1 VDRATF
7 DDYIRRFN
15 AQDTTAFE
23 DYLAP
28 DMHMLNGSLEYTGV
42 QGMKDHYAKIWG
54 TFTER
59 LNVLRFVSDDSTIA
73 IRMRADF
80 EAFRDDEDSP
90 FGPVARGTTFESNC
104 VIMYQVA
111 DGRFADICV
120 AHTSFVMRTPDGL
133 SMDLG
138 IPH

>member
-15 AQDTTAFE
+15 EQDMTAFE

-54 TFTER
+54 TFSER
-59 LNVLRFVSDDSTIA
+59 LDVLRFVADDSTVA
-73 IRMRADF
+73 VRMRTDF
-80 EAFRDDEDSP
+80 EALRDDEESV
-90 FGPVARGTTFESNC
+90 FGPVARGTRIVSSC
-104 VIMYQVA
+104 VIMYEVA
-111 DGRFADICV
+111 DGRFTDICV
-120 AHTSFVMRTPDGL
+120 AHTSFVMTTPDGL

>member
-15 AQDTTAFE
+15 EQDLTAFE

-28 DMHMLNGSLEYTGV
+28 DMHMLDGSLEYTGV
-42 QGMKDHYAKIWG
+42 QGMKDHCTKIWG

-59 LNVLRFVSDDSTIA
+59 LHVLRYVADDSTIA
-73 IRMRADF
+73 VRTRTDL
-80 EAFRDDEDSP
+80 EAFRDDEDSAY
-90 FGPVARGTTFESNC
+90 GPVARGTGIRSSR
-104 VIMYQVA
+104 VAMYEVA
-111 DGRFADICV
+111 DGKFADICV
-120 AHTSFVMRTPDGL
+120 AHTSFVMTTPDGL